1 MSNDETPD
9 VPASRDR
16 REAVRE
22 KAQQVQAKQSRSRLA
37 KRAFIG
43 VAGIAAVTG
52 IGFAI
57 AGALTSAASQTELT
71 PANMQG
77 DGVVVTSVAGAAV
90 ADVAADLTAPTPT
103 PTPTPSASEAGVAA
117 TPDATPAPPLDIH
130 VYVDYLS
137 EGAAEFQ
144 QANAKQL
151 SQWVTEDAATLT
163 YHPVALLTSK
173 SNGTKYSLR
182 AANASA
188 CVATHSPDSFFAFNH
203 ELLMKQP
210 EQNADGFTD
219 PQLADIAIAASASN
233 PKVVRACIEDGD
245 FTSWVKSATERAL
258 SEAAP
263 GTKDTSLTGTALV
276 LVDGQPYVGAL
287 DDAKEFAQFVLTL
300 SSEAYYSTATPTP
313 TPTPTQTPAAETTP
327 AATPSA
333 APTP

>member
-9 VPASRDR
+9 APATRDR

-37 KRAFIG
+37 KSAFLGVVG
-43 VAGIAAVTG
+43 VAVVTG
-52 IGFAI
+52 VGFAI
-57 AGALTSAASQTELT
+57 AGAFTSAASQPELN
-71 PANMQG
+71 PANMQN
-77 DGVVVTSVAGAAV
+77 DGIAVTSVAGVAV
-90 ADVAADLTAPTPT
+90 ADVAPNLTDPSPTPT
-103 PTPTPSASEAGVAA
+103 PTPAEATVAP
-117 TPDATPAPPLDIH
+117 TPDVTAAPPVDIH

-203 ELLMKQP
+203 ELLVKQP
-210 EQNADGFTD
+210 EQNADGYTD
-219 PQLADIAIAASASN
+219 AQLADLAIAASATN

-245 FTSWVKSATERAL
+245 FTSWVKSATERAM
-258 SEAAP
+258 SQTAP

-287 DDAKEFAQFVLTL
+287 DDPKEFAQFVLTL

-313 TPTPTQTPAAETTP
+313 TPTATPTATPAVE
-327 AATPSA
+327 ATPSA
-333 APTP
+333 TPSVAPTP